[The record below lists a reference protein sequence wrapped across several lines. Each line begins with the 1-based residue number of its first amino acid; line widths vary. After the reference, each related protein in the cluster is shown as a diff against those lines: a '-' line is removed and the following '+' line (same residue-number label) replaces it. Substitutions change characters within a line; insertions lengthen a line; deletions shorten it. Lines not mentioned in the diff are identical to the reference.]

1 MAHYER
7 IMKLRYEG
15 ITEDQYNELADELQ
29 YMGLTINGTG
39 YDYEEDIAYGLQTEE
54 NTKTFHWIVDKND
67 DKIYSS
73 PSKYLVEEVFDS
85 FKLFYPDLKLV
96 EESTTSV
103 STQYKKVSNACLFLD
118 DSEYTCTDS
127 NYDFGHDVTQRAT
140 LRNWY
145 GDLDLRFTVDWQP
158 QGTKHSKAE
167 IEHHVVDIPLATQG
181 RIQSLI
187 ESALDNRGHNYEPTD
202 IDCQFVSY
210 ARNERQCSPDII
222 SKVRNARF
230 EEEE

>member
-7 IMKLRYEG
+7 TMKLRYEG
-15 ITEDQYNELADELQ
+15 ITEDQYNILAEELQ
-29 YMGLTINGTG
+29 GMGLTINGTG
-39 YDYEEDIAYGLQTEE
+39 YDHEEDIAYGLQTEE
-54 NTKTFHWIVDKND
+54 KTKTFHWILNGNGDRIHTFESRYIAEDIFN
-67 DKIYSS
+67 
-73 PSKYLVEEVFDS
+73 S
-85 FKLFYPDLKLV
+85 FKPFYPDLKLV
-96 EESTTSV
+96 EESKTSV
-103 STQYKKVSNACLFLD
+103 STQYKKVSKACLFLD
-118 DSEYTCTDS
+118 DSEYTCTIE
-127 NYDFGHDVTQRAT
+127 NYDFGHDVTQTAT

-145 GDLDLRFTVDWQP
+145 GDLDLRFTVSWLP
-158 QGTKHSKAE
+158 QDTKHSKAE
-167 IEHHVVDIPLATQG
+167 IEHHVVDIPLAIQG

-187 ESALDNRGHNYEPTD
+187 ESALDNMGHNYEPTD